1 MFGGSPFS
9 TTPFSSLIGSIYSVS
24 VSETATVTD
33 VSASAPTY
41 ACFISDSGWGIDPYG
56 YYGWGLSGYSA
67 SIADAVIG
75 EAPVTYYIDMPEA
88 AVISDE
94 NSSLPLYSNIVNES
108 ATASDSFTDVVTFL
122 SSIDEGAQALVVDYV
137 AAATFV
143 SFFSDAVTAEDL
155 SNVAALFWELIA
167 TQQIASWEN
176 IDDAQTPSWQTIGMT
191 ETSGW
196 QDISSTQNSGWALI
210 DTEQADAWQIIDTP
224 TEV

>member
-1 MFGGSPFS
+1 MLTRQRLRTLVLYLTLVGVLTHMALMVGGFQDIPH
-9 TTPFSSLIGSIYSVS
+9 L
-24 VSETATVTD
+24 
-33 VSASAPTY
+33 
-41 ACFISDSGWGIDPYG
+41 
-56 YYGWGLSGYSA
+56 
-67 SIADAVIG
+67 
-75 EAPVTYYIDMPEA
+75 YI
-88 AVISDE
+88 
-94 NSSLPLYSNIVNES
+94 
-108 ATASDSFTDVVTFL
+108 VTFL
-122 SSIDEGAQALVVDYV
+122 SAIDEGAQALVEDYV

-143 SFFSDAVTAEDL
+143 SFFSDTVTAEDL